1 MSRTRGKVLIILVAA
16 LFSAGLFLAYDASR
30 HTESRY
36 DVSITLEVQSWDVP
50 GLDGVLEFVSEL
62 TNFGPGLA
70 IWTAVVAIF
79 IWRGLRVEALALLM
93 AAVTFLG
100 AETLGL
106 LVDRPRP
113 SPELVHVSQSLV
125 GNSFPSGH
133 VFAAVVF
140 YGLLVAMILR
150 RTRMIGLR
158 LLAPAVGISIVVL
171 AGVARVNM
179 GVHWTSDVLGSLFLG
194 SAVLGGLLWVYSGL
208 SAGYLAFLG
217 LEFRVSRRGSG

>member
-1 MSRTRGKVLIILVAA
+1 MIRTRGRVLIILVSA
-16 LFSAGLFLAYDASR
+16 LLGAGLFLAYDASR

-36 DVSITLEVQSWDVP
+36 DVSITLEVQGWDVP
-50 GLDGVLEFVSEL
+50 GLDGTLGFVSEL

-70 IWTAVVAIF
+70 IWAAVVAIF
-79 IWRGLRVEALALLM
+79 IWRGLRVEALMLLM

-113 SPELVHVSQSLV
+113 SPQLVHVSRSLV

-140 YGLLVAMILR
+140 YGLLVATVLR
-150 RTRMIGLR
+150 RTGMVWLR
-158 LLAPAVGISIVVL
+158 LLAPAMGISIVVL
-171 AGVARVNM
+171 AGVARISM
-179 GVHWTSDVLGSLFLG
+179 GVHWPSDVLGSLFLG
-194 SAVLGGLLWVYSGL
+194 SAVLGGLLWVYAGL
-208 SAGYLAFLG
+208 SAGYLEFLG
-217 LEFRVSRRGSG
+217 LEFRVTRRGSG

>member
-1 MSRTRGKVLIILVAA
+1 MSRTRWKVLTILFTA
-16 LFSAGLFLAYDASR
+16 LLGAGLFLAYDASR
-30 HTESRY
+30 HNESRY
-36 DVSITLEVQSWDVP
+36 DVSITREVQSWDVP

-79 IWRGLRVEALALLM
+79 IWRGLRVEALVLIM

-113 SPELVHVSQSLV
+113 SPQLVHVSQSLI

-133 VFAAVVF
+133 C
-140 YGLLVAMILR
+140 
-150 RTRMIGLR
+150 
-158 LLAPAVGISIVVL
+158 
-171 AGVARVNM
+171 
-179 GVHWTSDVLGSLFLG
+179 
-194 SAVLGGLLWVYSGL
+194 
-208 SAGYLAFLG
+208 
-217 LEFRVSRRGSG
+217 